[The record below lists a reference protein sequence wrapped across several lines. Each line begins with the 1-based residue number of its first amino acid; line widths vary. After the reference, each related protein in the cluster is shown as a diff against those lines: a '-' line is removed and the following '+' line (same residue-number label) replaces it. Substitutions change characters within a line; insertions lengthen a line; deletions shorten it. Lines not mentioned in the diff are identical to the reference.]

1 MRGRHVIR
9 CLRLLPYAACIVAAG
24 SHVVPVR
31 AQEMPAERVA
41 ANLNCTSHSANP
53 KELKAYS
60 AELEFS
66 FVSTLLT
73 LDRKTPEGGEE
84 KFRGILSPTGAM
96 LIAGLGKAA
105 DGATWS
111 YEFSG
116 NKKQRGVT
124 ILNGSLRSEQPK
136 GTRTCSLTFS
146 DKF

>member
-1 MRGRHVIR
+1 MFEAPVLCGVLRIGSRIACGPGAGTRG
-9 CLRLLPYAACIVAAG
+9 A
-24 SHVVPVR
+24 
-31 AQEMPAERVA
+31 AERVA

-53 KELKAYS
+53 KDLKAYS
-60 AELEFS
+60 ADLEFNFIGS
-66 FVSTLLT
+66 LLT
-73 LDRKTPEGGEE
+73 LDRTTPEGGEE

-105 DGATWS
+105 NGATWS

-116 NKKQRGVT
+116 SKKQRGVT
-124 ILNGSLRSEQPK
+124 ILKGSLRSEQPK